1 MFQRFKS
8 VLKKHPLIMRYA
20 KIVMSA
26 AKSFSNHEITA
37 MGAQLAYFSIV
48 AFFTLGV
55 TIVYISSFIPVLSQ
69 SAVYAVEN
77 LFPETITNLF
87 YNIVS
92 QVYVPNKVVP
102 LVTTAAMSIWFAS
115 RAIKSIM
122 TSFDT
127 IFMAKH
133 NRKSYQRTLIA
144 ILFTLV
150 FELLFA
156 SIFTFSVLGKTISS
170 KILYP
175 LQISS
180 QFLFVWNFIRLF
192 FPTILM
198 LFTFWFFYF
207 YLTNVK
213 IKFRHAFP
221 GALFTSVLWLVI
233 SKFFSLYF
241 TKISSLPLVL
251 GSVGGIFVFLIWIY
265 WCSIIILVGAVLNY
279 RFMLWRKYVA
289 SKPKTKRLAGS

>member
-8 VLKKHPLIMRYA
+8 FLKKHPLIMRYA

-233 SKFFSLYF
+233 SKFFSLY
-241 TKISSLPLVL
+241 
-251 GSVGGIFVFLIWIY
+251 
-265 WCSIIILVGAVLNY
+265 C
-279 RFMLWRKYVA
+279 
-289 SKPKTKRLAGS
+289 